1 MTSLTHTYVIDN
13 IYVHVHYLP
22 FYQSLD
28 VLIDNR
34 KSTKIISGFELDSL
48 HKKACPCGGPL
59 R

>member
-13 IYVHVHYLP
+13 IYVHYLP